1 MSGPSFHLRLPPA
14 SLFTFPP
21 ANDPPTLPPP
31 PNGHTFASPFTINA
45 KLYNDALSVW
55 VPIGVSVGYFVM
67 VTVWNAINARRQ
79 FKPYAFSKTT
89 IFKVLVILHNI
100 FLALFSALTFVAM
113 MRALRHTWPGRL
125 ERIDYVLGIPWPAFR
140 TQYGLASAADA
151 LCKVHGPR
159 GLGNA
164 ASYDASTGTWDIK
177 NKSFKLAEAGT
188 PDPTDLGR
196 LWNEGL
202 AFWGWWFYLSKFY
215 EVFDTII
222 ILLKGKRSSTLQTY
236 HHAGAMWCMWAGI
249 RYMSSPIWMFAWINS
264 AIHALMVS

>member
-1 MSGPSFHLRLPPA
+1 M
-14 SLFTFPP
+14 
-21 ANDPPTLPPP
+21 
-31 PNGHTFASPFTINA
+31 
-45 KLYNDALSVW
+45 
-55 VPIGVSVGYFVM
+55 SVGYFVM

-79 FKPYAFSKTT
+79 FKSYAFSKTT